1 MNQSPYNQ
9 FEPDA
14 RGVPPAPA
22 APAKP
27 GPRRLLVPA
36 VTVAVVAV
44 LAFGGGFAFAN
55 ATAAKTNGNGFTRN
69 GQGGPNASGRP
80 GGFGGGTS
88 GTVGS
93 VAAGQMTITTA
104 AGGSK
109 IVLLTPT
116 TTVTKVSSTPD
127 TVSDI
132 ASGNQV
138 TVVGTANPDG
148 SVTAT
153 SVVLGNIAGFGRG
166 GGFGGGNEASPAPS
180 TAP

>member
-44 LAFGGGFAFAN
+44 LAFGGGFAVAN

-69 GQGGPNASGRP
+69 GQGPNGSGRP
-80 GGFGGGTS
+80 GFGGGTS

-93 VAAGQMTITTA
+93 VAVGQMTVTTA

-116 TTVTKVSSTPD
+116 TTVTKVSSTTD

-138 TVVGTANPDG
+138 TVIGTANPDG

-153 SVVLGNIAGFGRG
+153 SVILGNIAGFGRG